1 MRRLPHGDK
10 SSNEPRSLLPLRAQL
25 QSHRSRHSGAEFEL
39 SRRGQVRRNLR
50 SFTWRS
56 RNFSVVLFRRS
67 ARRLAPSSRHGGSK
81 ACPKDALT
89 PRRSGRALPWLRPKD
104 ALTYPGRRRGHNCPD
119 RTGPKTP
126 SRAVARGGV
135 TTAPG
140 RQKGGLT
147 PTQTPIGRP
156 RVGDA
161 GFTPCNGTGPKMR
174 SRAPGRSG
182 VTTAPV
188 AAAPRRAHAP
198 REGAGSQLP
207 RGYSRGDRK
216 EVQDPHN
223 DRLAAP
229 ASGTDGFTPDGE
241 V

>member
-1 MRRLPHGDK
+1 MAQSQLLGSIVPPQCPASRAVLSPRWKQGLPERRAHSPSERAGPAVAPAQRCTHVPWEEAGSQL
-10 SSNEPRSLLPLRAQL
+10 PRS
-25 QSHRSRHSGAEFEL
+25 HR
-39 SRRGQVRRNLR
+39 
-50 SFTWRS
+50 
-56 RNFSVVLFRRS
+56 
-67 ARRLAPSSRHGGSK
+67 
-81 ACPKDALT
+81 
-89 PRRSGRALPWLRPKD
+89 
-104 ALTYPGRRRGHNCPD
+104 
-119 RTGPKTP
+119 GPKTP

-216 EVQDPHN
+216 EVQHPHN